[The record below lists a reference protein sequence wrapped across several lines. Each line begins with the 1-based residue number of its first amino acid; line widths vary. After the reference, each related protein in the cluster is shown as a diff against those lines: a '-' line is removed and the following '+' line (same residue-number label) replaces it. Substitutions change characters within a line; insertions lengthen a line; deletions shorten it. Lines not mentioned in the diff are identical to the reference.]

1 MKHMKKIIATLSL
14 VTVMGTIIIGCSSSS
29 EPSSNSEPSKKE
41 DTNAN
46 VDSEDSKDSSEE
58 NVEVNAADVIAGSE
72 MSSAGELPFN
82 AKATGLVESGKTAW
96 YSFTTDS
103 TERGTYKVLSENITD
118 GEETTME
125 VVIYDEDG
133 TALAGDY
140 NYVKNDGQ
148 VGTATLE
155 KADANT
161 TYYIGINVKPFD
173 NDCDYNITVK
183 PAKNKAN
190 PT

>member
-1 MKHMKKIIATLSL
+1 
-14 VTVMGTIIIGCSSSS
+14 
-29 EPSSNSEPSKKE
+29 
-41 DTNAN
+41 
-46 VDSEDSKDSSEE
+46 
-58 NVEVNAADVIAGSE
+58 
-72 MSSAGELPFN
+72 
-82 AKATGLVESGKTAW
+82 
-96 YSFTTDS
+96 
-103 TERGTYKVLSENITD
+103 
-118 GEETTME
+118 ME

-183 PAKNKAN
+183 PAKK
-190 PT
+190 

>member
-14 VTVMGTIIIGCSSSS
+14 VTVMGTMIIGCSSSS

-96 YSFTTDS
+96 YSFTTDN
-103 TERGTYKVLSENITD
+103 TERETYKVLSENITD

-183 PAKNKAN
+183 PAKK
-190 PT
+190 

>member
-1 MKHMKKIIATLSL
+1 MKHVKKIIATLSL
-14 VTVMGTIIIGCSSSS
+14 VTVMGTMIIGCSSSS

-183 PAKNKAN
+183 PAKK
-190 PT
+190 

>member
-1 MKHMKKIIATLSL
+1 MKHMKKIITILSL
-14 VTVMGTIIIGCSSSS
+14 IAVMGTMIVGCSSNSQS
-29 EPSSNSEPSKKE
+29 PSNSESSEKE
-41 DTNAN
+41 NTNAN
-46 VDSEDSKDSSEE
+46 SENSNDVSEE
-58 NVEVNAADVIAGSE
+58 NLTVDAADIIAGSE
-72 MSSAGELPFN
+72 MSSAGDLPFN
-82 AKATGLVESGKTAW
+82 TKVTGLVESGKTAW
-96 YSFTTDS
+96 YSFTTDN

-125 VVIYDEDG
+125 VIVYDEYG
-133 TALAGDY
+133 TVLAGDY

-148 VGTATLE
+148 VGTVTLE

-183 PAKNKAN
+183 PAKK
-190 PT
+190 

>member
-1 MKHMKKIIATLSL
+1 MKHVKKIITILSI
-14 VTVMGTIIIGCSSSS
+14 VAVMGTMIVGCSSTPESPS
-29 EPSSNSEPSKKE
+29 NPEPSEKE
-41 DTNAN
+41 DANAN
-46 VDSEDSKDSSEE
+46 VDSENSNDTSEE
-58 NVEVNAADVIAGSE
+58 NVTVDATDIVAGSE

-183 PAKNKAN
+183 PAKK
-190 PT
+190 